1 MAKRRLGDLMVEM
14 GFLTPAQL
22 EVALK
27 EQRRTGELL
36 GQTLERLGFV
46 SPEKMALVLAAQAG
60 IPFVN
65 LKETRPQQEAIEALD
80 EDLAREFHVLPL
92 EIKGNTL
99 VVATDNPYDILSVD
113 NLKERSKR
121 DIEIRVAEP
130 DLISTL
136 IDEYYGAKG
145 ITDKDLELAVQRVL
159 ASLGGEGLESP
170 LIEFVEKL
178 IGNALKEGCTDIHI
192 DPGDRVTRIKVR
204 LDGVLYQK
212 LAIPKDLHPATV
224 NRIKILAELDISEQ
238 RVPQD
243 GRIGMNI
250 GGKEIDIRVSTL
262 PTVRGEAVVMR
273 LLDKGRLLLGLE
285 DLGFSEENYLRFK
298 ELINKPFGMILVT
311 GPTGSG
317 KTTTLYAALSSIDV
331 VSKNVMTIE
340 DPVEYEISM
349 VRQSQI
355 NPQAGFTFASGL
367 RSALRQDPDVIL
379 VGEIRDKETAD
390 MAIRASLTG
399 HLLFSTL
406 HTNDA
411 AGTITRLIDIGVSPF
426 LLPSTLLAAIAQR
439 LVRRVCQHCK
449 ESYEAS
455 QREKELL
462 GVPGDQP
469 LELVR
474 GKGCPY
480 CRNTGYKGRIAV
492 FEMLTMNPEIE
503 ELVLNNAPSSK
514 IKRAAVENGMADLRQ
529 DCIDK
534 VLAGKTTVEELV
546 RVIG

>member
-1 MAKRRLGDLMVEM
+1 MAKKRLGDLLVEM
-14 GFLTPAQL
+14 GFLTPAKL

-27 EQRRTGELL
+27 EQKRTQELL

-46 SPEKMALVLAAQAG
+46 SPDKMALVLAAQAG

-65 LKETRPQQEAIEALD
+65 LKETTPQPEAIDALS
-80 EDLAREFHVLPL
+80 EELAREFQVLPIEL
-92 EIKGNTL
+92 KGNTL
-99 VVATDNPYDILSVD
+99 VVATSNPYDVLSVD
-113 NLKERSKR
+113 RLKERSGL

-130 DLISTL
+130 EMISAL
-136 IDEYYGAKG
+136 IDQFYGAKG
-145 ITDKDLELAVQRVL
+145 VSDTDLEEALREVL
-159 ASLGGEGLESP
+159 TSMGGEALESP
-170 LIEFVEKL
+170 LVAFVEKV
-178 IGNALKEGCTDIHI
+178 IGNALKEGSTDIHI
-192 DPGDRVTRIKVR
+192 DPGDRVTRIKMR

-212 LAIPKDLHPATV
+212 LAVPKELHPPLV
-224 NRIKILAELDISEQ
+224 NRIKILSELDISEQ

-243 GRIGMNI
+243 GRMGINI
-250 GGKEIDIRVSTL
+250 VNKEIDIRVSTL

-273 LLDKGRLLLGLE
+273 LLDKSRLVLGLE
-285 DLGFSEENYLRFK
+285 ELGFSEENYHRFR

-340 DPVEYEISM
+340 DPVEYELSM

-390 MAIRASLTG
+390 MAIRAALTG

-411 AGTITRLIDIGVSPF
+411 AGTITRLIDIGVSPY
-426 LLPSTLLAAIAQR
+426 LLPSTLLASMAQR
-439 LVRRVCQHCK
+439 LVRRVCSQCR
-449 ESYEAS
+449 ETYEAS
-455 QREKELL
+455 EEEKERL
-462 GVPGDQP
+462 GIPANQS

-480 CRNTGYKGRIAV
+480 CRHTGYRGRLAV

-503 ELVLNNAPSSK
+503 ELILSHAPSSK
-514 IKRAAVENGMADLRQ
+514 IKRAAVEHGMKDLRQ
-529 DCIDK
+529 DCIAK
-534 VLAGKTTVEELV
+534 VLAGRTTVEELI

>member
-1 MAKRRLGDLMVEM
+1 M
-14 GFLTPAQL
+14 GFLTPSQL

-27 EQRRTGELL
+27 EQRRTRELL

-65 LKETRPQQEAIEALD
+65 LREVKPQPEAIEALG
-80 EDLAREFHVLPL
+80 EDLARKHHVLPIEL
-92 EIKGNTL
+92 KGNTL
-99 VVATDNPYDILSVD
+99 VVATDNPYDVLEVD
-113 NLKERSKR
+113 RLKESSGR
-121 DIEIRVAEP
+121 DVEIRVAEP
-130 DLISTL
+130 ELITSL
-136 IDEYYGAKG
+136 IDEYYGVKG
-145 ITDKDLELAVQRVL
+145 VTDRDLEEAVQEVL
-159 ASLGGEGLESP
+159 SSLGGEALESP
-170 LIEFVEKL
+170 MISLVEKI

-192 DPGDRVTRIKVR
+192 DPGDRVTRIKMR

-212 LAIPKDLHPATV
+212 LAMPKELHPPLV

-243 GRIGMNI
+243 GRIGITI

-285 DLGFSEENYLRFK
+285 DLGFSQENYQRFK

-340 DPVEYEISM
+340 DPVEYELSL

-390 MAIRASLTG
+390 MAIRAALTG

-426 LLPSTLLAAIAQR
+426 LLPSTLLAAMAQR
-439 LVRRVCQHCK
+439 LVRRICGYCQ
-449 ESYEAS
+449 ESYEATAA
-455 QREKELL
+455 EKALL

-469 LELVR
+469 LELKR

-480 CRNTGYKGRIAV
+480 CRNTGYKGRMAV
-492 FEMLTMNPEIE
+492 FEMLTMNQEIE
-503 ELVLNNAPSSK
+503 ELVLQNAPSSR
-514 IKRAAVENGMADLRQ
+514 IKRAAMDNGMTDLRQ
-529 DCIDK
+529 DCIRK
-534 VLAGKTTVEELV
+534 VIAGQTTVEELV

>member
-1 MAKRRLGDLMVEM
+1 MAKKRLGDLLVEM
-14 GFLTPAQL
+14 GFLTPAKL

-27 EQRRTGELL
+27 EQKRTGELL
-36 GQTLERLGFV
+36 GQTLERLGFT

-65 LKETRPQQEAIEALD
+65 LKEVKPQLEAIEALG
-80 EDLAREFHVLPL
+80 EDLAREFHVLPIEL
-92 EIKGNTL
+92 KGNTL
-99 VVATDNPYDILSVD
+99 VVATDNPYDVLAVD
-113 NLKERSKR
+113 RLKERSGR

-130 DLISTL
+130 ELISSL
-136 IDEYYGAKG
+136 IDEYYGIKG
-145 ITDKDLELAVQRVL
+145 VTDKDLELAIQEVL

-170 LIEFVEKL
+170 LVNFVEKL

-192 DPGDRVTRIKVR
+192 DPGDRVTRIKMR

-212 LAIPKDLHPATV
+212 LAVPKDLHPPIV

-250 GGKEIDIRVSTL
+250 GGKNIDIRVSTL

-273 LLDKGRLLLGLE
+273 LLDKSRLLLGLE
-285 DLGFSEENYLRFK
+285 DLGFSEENYVRFK

-340 DPVEYEISM
+340 DPVEYELSM

-390 MAIRASLTG
+390 MAIRAALTG

-426 LLPSTLLAAIAQR
+426 LLPSTLLAAMAQR
-439 LVRRVCQHCK
+439 LVRKVCNHCK

-455 QREKELL
+455 PKEKEIL
-462 GVPGDQP
+462 GVPTDQP

-480 CRNTGYKGRIAV
+480 CRNTGYKGRMAV

-514 IKRAAVENGMADLRQ
+514 IKRAAVENGMTDLRH
-529 DCIDK
+529 DCISK
-534 VLAGKTTVEELV
+534 VLAGKTTVEELI